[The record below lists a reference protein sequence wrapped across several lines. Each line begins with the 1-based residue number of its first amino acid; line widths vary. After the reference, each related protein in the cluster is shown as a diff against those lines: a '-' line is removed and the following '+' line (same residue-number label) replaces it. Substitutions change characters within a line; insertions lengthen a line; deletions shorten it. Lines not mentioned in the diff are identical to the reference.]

1 MGKYYWVSLFY
12 FFLLNA
18 VGTLA
23 TTNDLPQPTQGDS
36 SVESEESVESQPDT
50 RQFEGLIQNQL
61 SKFLSQ
67 YEDLHIPALPP
78 LNINGD
84 DQYSISLALSNLN
97 IRGISDIDVTAFT
110 HTSEGIQDNK
120 QDFQTFRMKFN
131 KLFLDVGTYNAA
143 GHLLNLPFNG
153 EGPMSL
159 GFINLDITID
169 FTWDNFT
176 FVYIGNCV
184 ADDTSKYD
192 LDVQRMQVQFDGLNE
207 GTDQGQLINIVLS
220 SFGPDI
226 IDYLEVL
233 LNSSLYPAVDDA
245 LVAILNGA
253 LSCPNNNNTEQ
264 FDISEVPV
272 IIEDLLTS
280 FLPFQEY
287 KNE

>member
-1 MGKYYWVSLFY
+1 MFEGVI
-12 FFLLNA
+12 
-18 VGTLA
+18 
-23 TTNDLPQPTQGDS
+23 
-36 SVESEESVESQPDT
+36 ESQ
-50 RQFEGLIQNQL
+50 L
-61 SKFLSQ
+61 SEFLSQ
-67 YEDLHIPALPP
+67 FEDLHIPALPP

-84 DQYSISLALSNLN
+84 DQYSVSLALSDLN
-97 IRGISDIDVTAFT
+97 IRGISDIDVTEFT
-110 HTSEGIQDNK
+110 HTSEGFQENR

-131 KLFLDVGTYNAA
+131 KLYLDVGTYNAA

-169 FTWDNFT
+169 FTWDSFEPL
-176 FVYIGNCV
+176 YIGSCV
-184 ADDTSKYD
+184 ADNTSKYD
-192 LDVQRMQVQFDGLNE
+192 LDLQRMQVQFDGLNE

-233 LNSSLYPAVDDA
+233 LNSSLYQAVDDA
-245 LVAILNGA
+245 LVSILNGV
-253 LSCPNNNNTEQ
+253 LSCPNNEEQ

-280 FLPFQEY
+280 FLPLHKY